1 MHAINHIAP
10 TFHWTPAQLADAVPL
25 RLSELFAYT
34 SARNAACAPGKAP
47 RRHTRPAPGYL
58 PAEALAP
65 RFRVS

>member
-1 MHAINHIAP
+1 MHAINNTAP
-10 TFHWTPAQLADAVPL
+10 TFRWTPAQLADAVPL

-34 SARNAACAPGKAP
+34 LARDAACAPANAP
-47 RRHTRPAPGYL
+47 RRHARPAPGYL